1 MNSRINNYQYSSL
14 FENSIDGIY
23 RSTVDGKYLDAN
35 TALIG
40 MLGYDTKEELLSI
53 DIKKDLYKNP
63 DDRPPTDKRDRVFE
77 TQLKKKNGE
86 VIWVQISSKVCLDED
101 NQVYYEGIV
110 RDITENKKN
119 LDKIKYLSFHDNL
132 TGLYNRAYFEE
143 ELKRLNTKRSLP
155 ISIVFGDLNG
165 LKNIND
171 TFGHKE
177 GDKLLCKV
185 SKILKKCFRTEDIIA
200 RWGGDEFIIILT
212 KTGISEAIKMINRIK
227 KKCAESMFHS
237 KPISI
242 SLGISTKDR
251 CSKNIDRII
260 KQAETKMYEAKF
272 LSRSLR

>member
-1 MNSRINNYQYSSL
+1 MNSRINNYQYRSL

-23 RSTVDGKYLDAN
+23 RSTIDGKYLDAN

-119 LDKIKYLSFHDNL
+119 LDKIKYLSFHDKL

-251 CSKNIDRII
+251 YSKNIDRII

>member
-23 RSTVDGKYLDAN
+23 RSTIDGKYLDAN

-119 LDKIKYLSFHDNL
+119 LDKIKYLSFHDKL

-251 CSKNIDRII
+251 YSKNIDRII